1 MAIPVSSPDRYVAT
15 RGGPLLVTLVLAA
28 VCLVTAWATFSTAR
42 GGGMAPAPG
51 DPEWLGAIP
60 YVIAGG
66 AALLGLWA
74 LACIPGLVRHRFEID
89 REGIRWRSID
99 LPWDRVQAVR
109 VLVLSTTKPLV
120 TSPVPRSARTSVRVS
135 LEVSLRDPELAE
147 GQQPALRSRRIPG
160 TATEG
165 YTHHVPLGPGAV
177 LPGSDPSAFA
187 PEVQAVLARVAGPI
201 YQGAV
206 LRRTAT
212 TWSRGTPEGRDTSGG
227 GTGVTP

>member
-1 MAIPVSSPDRYVAT
+1 MATPMSSPDRYVAT
-15 RGGPLLVTLVLAA
+15 RSGPLLVTVGLGA
-28 VCLVTAWATFSTAR
+28 VCLLVAWATFSTAR
-42 GGGMAPAPG
+42 GDGMAPAAD
-51 DPEWLGAIP
+51 DPEWLGAVP

-74 LACIPGLVRHRFEID
+74 LACVPGVLRHRFEID
-89 REGIRWRSID
+89 RDGIRWRSID

-120 TSPVPRSARTSVRVS
+120 TSPTPRSARTSARVS
-135 LEVSLRDPELAE
+135 LEVSLREPEIAE

-177 LPGSDPSAFA
+177 FPGSDPSTFA
-187 PEVQAVLARVAGPI
+187 PEVQAVLARVAAPI
-201 YQGAV
+201 FHGAV
-206 LRRTAT
+206 IRRTAT
-212 TWSRGTPEGRDTSGG
+212 TWTRGRAGG
-227 GTGVTP
+227 APGGPGVTP